1 MSKSKHIRPKGIFRT
16 FFSYLHVKG
25 ESHLEEI
32 FLKKING
39 RPQNENTLTSIF
51 KEMGMSEEQSKQLLW
66 EVKTTDFRNWKQKQS
81 VSPSHK
87 FYKSKGTRPIFNTKP
102 LQGGSPGLGKG
113 KSWKKQVQPIQLRYG
128 GVNQRQLSF

>member
-16 FFSYLHVKG
+16 FFNYLHVKG
-25 ESHLEEI
+25 QSHLEDI

-39 RPQNENTLTSIF
+39 RPQTENTLRDIL
-51 KEMGMSEEQSKQLLW
+51 KEMGLSEEQSKELTR
-66 EVKTTDFRNWKQKQS
+66 ESKNTDFKNWKQKQS

-87 FYKSKGTRPIFNTKP
+87 FYKSKGTRPIFNSKP

-113 KSWKKQVQPIQLRYG
+113 KS
-128 GVNQRQLSF
+128 